1 MSTVE
6 LAHVMPYLAGLRIEE
21 VVGHPKRLVV
31 RAAVAVPQVG
41 CPGCGVM
48 TERVHSADRRYLAD
62 PAVGGRTATIELM
75 VRRFFCDNPI
85 CGKKTFVEQV
95 AGLTVRH
102 ARRTTTTQS
111 LVAAV
116 ALALGGRPGERL
128 LDRLAVPTV
137 WVPTTASVLVTRRV
151 GIRG

>member
-1 MSTVE
+1 
-6 LAHVMPYLAGLRIEE
+6 
-21 VVGHPKRLVV
+21 
-31 RAAVAVPQVG
+31 
-41 CPGCGVM
+41 M
-48 TERVHSADRRYLAD
+48 TERVHSGYRRYLAD
-62 PAVGGRTATIELM
+62 PAVAGRTATIELM

-128 LDRLAVPTV
+128 LNRPVGTSRWPLTPGVPHL
-137 WVPTTASVLVTRRV
+137 PQNCASSLSAFPQ
-151 GIRG
+151 